1 MEVDAPTGS
10 SSGDT
15 PSAADD
21 TLIAEKFLEVVTML
35 FANDLTFDSISENE
49 DEG

>member
-1 MEVDAPTGS
+1 MTVDPPTGS
-10 SSGDT
+10 DSGDT

-21 TLIAEKFLEVVTML
+21 ALMAERFIEVVAGL
-35 FANDLTFDSISENE
+35 VANDLTFDFISENE